1 MRDTCPWVME
11 ENESTKPDIIVD
23 GRNVAGFGRDKTNEW
38 NWDYVTQ
45 CAKYYHDKDHKVFV
59 VIPNWI
65 PKDVVEKIKPYTFEI
80 QRVNTNRNKEWD
92 DHMVL
97 ALSLMMN
104 GFYVSLD
111 KKMYKHSKGDI
122 VDRTWFAERRIDY
135 SFQDGVFYPGYS
147 SKWNEMMTPEHVEE
161 VRV

>member
-1 MRDTCPWVME
+1 MLKE
-11 ENESTKPDIIVD
+11 ESTKPDIIVD
-23 GRNVAGFGRDKTNEW
+23 GRNVAGYGRERNGEW
-38 NWDYVTQ
+38 NWDYVSL
-45 CAKYYHDKDHKVFV
+45 CAKYYHDEGHKVVV

-92 DHMVL
+92 DNMVI
-97 ALSLMMN
+97 ALSIMLN

-111 KKMYKHSKGDI
+111 KNMYKHLKGELI
-122 VDRTWFAERRIDY
+122 DRSWCAERRIDY
-135 SFQDGVFYPGYS
+135 SIREGVFTPGYS
-147 SKWNEMMTPEHVEE
+147 SKWSERINSSQEEE